1 MKNETVILLA
11 PSKDYSNHKLCKY
24 APYWGFGHP
33 FWFYDYEPL
42 KKIFSRVIVYDY
54 IERLL
59 EKGFKGINE
68 DLIELA
74 KKEKPKYIVWPSVN
88 YEFLETTFD
97 KIRKLGTKIIGLFF
111 DDEFRFDNYSKY
123 WIPHLDFCVTNC
135 KEVLE
140 KYSRFGAKVI
150 HVFVCHNLPLDVD
163 WENIKYKYEV
173 SFVGTKTP
181 ERVRY
186 IKEIKKR
193 GIKVYLA
200 GYGWNLRGK
209 IPFEEMLEIFQ
220 TSKINLNFSGTK
232 GGKKGWK
239 GRILEVINAG
249 GFLLTEYRPGIEEFF
264 EIDKEIVCFKNAN
277 EMVEK
282 IIYYLNHEEERKR
295 IAQAG
300 WKKGITTYTPLH
312 MYSKI
317 FEAIENSSSIEKGN
331 NEFPLE
337 TINMPKEIRRIPSY
351 YYLNW
356 GKVFLIANH
365 KEFWKDAFSISLSY
379 DPSNFQT
386 KFFQFIG
393 SLPFFIRFIILL
405 PYVLSLKSLNFFKKI
420 LVLFPLPLFVWKVYY
435 KLRAITRGENL

>member
-1 MKNETVILLA
+1 MKNETIILLA
-11 PSKDYSNHKLCKY
+11 PLKDYREHKLCKY

-42 KKIFSRVIVYDY
+42 KRIFSRVIVYDY

-68 DLIELA
+68 ELVELV
-74 KKEKPKYIVWPSVN
+74 KKEKPKYIIWPSVN
-88 YEFLETTFD
+88 YEFLESTFD
-97 KIRKLGTKIIGLFF
+97 KIRELGTKIIGLFF
-111 DDEFRFDNYSKY
+111 DDEFRFDKYSKY

-135 KEVLE
+135 EEVLE
-140 KYSRFGAKVI
+140 KYKKLGAKVI
-150 HVFVCHNLPLDVD
+150 HVFVCHNLPLDVN
-163 WENIKYKYEV
+163 WGNIQYKYDV
-173 SFVGTKTP
+173 SFVGSRNI
-181 ERVRY
+181 ERLRY
-186 IKEIKKR
+186 IREIRKR
-193 GIKVYLA
+193 KINIHLFGR
-200 GYGWNLRGK
+200 GWNLRGW
-209 IPFEEMLEIFQ
+209 IPFEEMLKIFQ

-232 GGKKGWK
+232 ENKKGWK
-239 GRILEVINAG
+239 GRILEVVNAG
-249 GFLLTEYRPGIEEFF
+249 GFLLTEFRPGIEKFF

-282 IIYYLNHEEERKR
+282 ITYYLNHEEERKR

-317 FEAIENSSSIEKGN
+317 FQAIDNSSSIEKRN

-356 GKVFLIANH
+356 GKVFLIANN
-365 KEFWKDAFSISLSY
+365 KGFWKDAFSISLFY

-386 KFFQFIG
+386 KIFQFIG
-393 SLPFFIRFIILL
+393 SMPFFVRSIILL
-405 PYVLSLKSLNFFKKI
+405 PYALLLKSLKFFKKI
-420 LVLFPLPLFVWKVYY
+420 LTLFPFPFFVWKVYY
-435 KLRAITRGENL
+435 KLKAISRGENL